1 MTVKE
6 ARIKLKQCERKIE
19 EYEQKEQ
26 QMKPTFLHDYQDVEI
41 ITNTLENEIIQRNM
55 LIDFIKGG
63 DTDDI

>member
-6 ARIKLKQCERKIE
+6 ARIKLKQCEQKIK

-26 QMKPTFLHDYQDVEI
+26 QMKPSFLHDYQDVEI